1 LSFVFSFC
9 CSSIINGIVT
19 PDTIVYIHYHIDRF
33 VQLIGGSDH
42 DKYGKIVI
50 DHAAGSGH

>member
-1 LSFVFSFC
+1 M
-9 CSSIINGIVT
+9 
-19 PDTIVYIHYHIDRF
+19 YIHYHIDRF